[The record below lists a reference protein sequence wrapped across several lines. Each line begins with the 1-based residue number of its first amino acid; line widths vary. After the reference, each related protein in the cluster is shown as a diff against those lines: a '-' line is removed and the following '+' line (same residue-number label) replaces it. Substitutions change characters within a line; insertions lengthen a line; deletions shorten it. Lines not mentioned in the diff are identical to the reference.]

1 MIAWV
6 KVIHIAGIMLW
17 CAGLLA
23 LPSIYLRRNGL
34 RGEPLHELHRFARS
48 VFIHFTSPAAFIAII
63 AGTLLIFLRGLFTP
77 WMAWKLAAVGLLV
90 AIHVRQG
97 YVILHIFDTGGRYA
111 RWRQYAATGGT
122 ATVIVAVLILV
133 LGKPNMPI
141 EPPAHWMLRPGGLQ
155 SLLETIIPIP

>member
-63 AGTLLIFLRGLFTP
+63 AGTLAGSPSRAICWTARLLIRKFCSS
-77 WMAWKLAAVGLLV
+77 
-90 AIHVRQG
+90 
-97 YVILHIFDTGGRYA
+97 D
-111 RWRQYAATGGT
+111 
-122 ATVIVAVLILV
+122 
-133 LGKPNMPI
+133 
-141 EPPAHWMLRPGGLQ
+141 
-155 SLLETIIPIP
+155 